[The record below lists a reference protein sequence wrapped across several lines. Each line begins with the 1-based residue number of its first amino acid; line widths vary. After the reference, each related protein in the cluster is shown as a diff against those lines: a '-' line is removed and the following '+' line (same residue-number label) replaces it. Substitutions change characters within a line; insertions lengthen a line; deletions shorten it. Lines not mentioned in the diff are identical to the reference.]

1 MNGPA
6 PGWQPD
12 PTGRHEY
19 RYWDGTKWSDD
30 VSDGGVTANDPVGGG
45 APDATQQQF
54 DQTQPGPA
62 TTPQPTYQAG
72 YDPSGYDTS
81 GQAPGY
87 GSGGYGATGGSAMGG
102 TPLGGAPSSY
112 GGSGGSGSGGYPGY
126 GVPPAQ
132 QPGSSGPSTGLLVGL
147 GVLVLVLIGGIAFV
161 LLGKDDDDGGDTA
174 TGETTTTTAGGDPGT
189 TAPETTDPPDDGG
202 DGSNDAIVDAIGQGI
217 LEGSGGV
224 LNEEE
229 ANCMAAAMVDE
240 IGVDRL
246 VELGL
251 EASDGSSDP
260 LDVLTTDEQD
270 AVFNAML
277 GCVDAGTLA
286 ELPSA
291 PGG

>member
-30 VSDGGVTANDPVGGG
+30 VSDGGVTANDPVAGG
-45 APDATQQQF
+45 APDATQQQQF
-54 DQTQPGPA
+54 DPTQSGPA

-72 YDPSGYDTS
+72 YDPTGYDTS

-87 GSGGYGATGGSAMGG
+87 GAGGYGATGGSAMGG
-102 TPLGGAPSSY
+102 APLGGTP
-112 GGSGGSGSGGYPGY
+112 SGGYGGSGGYPGY

-161 LLGKDDDDGGDTA
+161 LLGKDDDGDDTA
-174 TGETTTTTAGGDPGT
+174 TGETTTTTAGGDPTT
-189 TAPETTDPPDDGG
+189 TASTPDTTDPSDDGG
-202 DGSNDAIVDAIGQGI
+202 EGSNDAIVGAIAQGI

-229 ANCMAAAMVDE
+229 ANCMAGAMVDE

-246 VELGL
+246 IELGL
-251 EASDGSSDP
+251 EANDGSSDP
-260 LDVLTTDEQD
+260 LDVLTTEEQD
-270 AVFNAML
+270 AVFDAML
-277 GCVDAGTLA
+277 NCVDAGTLA
-286 ELPSA
+286 ELPDA